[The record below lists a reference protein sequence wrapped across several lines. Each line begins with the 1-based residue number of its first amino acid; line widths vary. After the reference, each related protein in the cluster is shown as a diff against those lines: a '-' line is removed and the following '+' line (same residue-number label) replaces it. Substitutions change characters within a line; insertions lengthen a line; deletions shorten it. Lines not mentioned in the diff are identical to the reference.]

1 MPTNI
6 DTRTIG
12 PYTAGE
18 KPTLVTVD
26 FYDTSPPDL
35 TGWSLSLTCTRDG
48 TELTSWGSIAWS
60 NASIARANVTM
71 PTLALA
77 TGYTRQQFIIQC
89 WAGNGTQRIAS
100 VPICFYVHTQVGTLP
115 AI

>member
-1 MPTNI
+1 MPTI

-18 KPTLVTVD
+18 KPPVLSVD

-35 TGWSLSLTCTRDG
+35 TGWTLALTCTRDG

-60 NASIARANVTM
+60 NAAIARANVTM
-71 PTLALA
+71 PVLALA
-77 TGYTRQQFIIQC
+77 TGFTRQRFTIQA
-89 WAGNGTQRIAS
+89 WAGNTLQRIAS
-100 VPICFYVHTQVGTLP
+100 VPICFYVHTQIGTTP
-115 AI
+115 SI